1 MSWLQILSALAAAY
15 PIPWPTGFA
24 TYAAA
29 VGRPANFDIAG
40 VFAGVFCELRV
51 PVLEEYMVQVIT
63 PAAAGFMV
71 VLAWFIARMCGGG
84 FSLDAKNAKKS
95 EKANNIYNV
104 GKKKN
109 DEDAAAEQKEKR
121 RSEIANI
128 RASFKNNTMK
138 RYLVLIV
145 QMLYPKLATMTFLV
159 FRCRDIAHVDVGG
172 RATVTVLD
180 TDFSVTCHEGQHV
193 AMTVIAAAA
202 AALYLAGIPMFLFLV
217 LWRNRHKLNEDPH
230 IYTSYGDL
238 FRMYD
243 MEWYY
248 WELLIIVMKG
258 LITGMMAAIA
268 PGRPVQLLLGTLLA
282 GGYMLSVLKAAP
294 YKGISEDWL
303 GFITSF
309 VLTITLL
316 FGFAIATDNVLSP
329 NFDTDAVDVALILLN
344 TLPFAYL
351 LLTTFNLKKYGPNH
365 GTEVHHAVERA
376 INSGAMAREE
386 SSRNVMAR
394 QSSRLSRRNTGGRGG
409 TPRGNKGAAVA
420 MRPNRLHLTTALVET
435 AVHSHVSRTT
445 QAEYEKFRRQAVA
458 KILAR
463 RDAARSRVKQR
474 LEERRMGL
482 TTHTRRVVVSR
493 KRGGRKGGAS
503 VEDDDVKSWKIMPT
517 IDILSVDEL
526 EVDRVR
532 TVSYSCSVPVSA
544 LATASVVCMLGPLY
558 LYLNLS
564 HLSFS
569 SGSRPPPHLLLPI
582 FNRFFRKCSTRA
594 SASRPRST
602 RSTPTT
608 RA

>member
-1 MSWLQILSALAAAY
+1 
-15 PIPWPTGFA
+15 
-24 TYAAA
+24 
-29 VGRPANFDIAG
+29 
-40 VFAGVFCELRV
+40 
-51 PVLEEYMVQVIT
+51 
-63 PAAAGFMV
+63 
-71 VLAWFIARMCGGG
+71 
-84 FSLDAKNAKKS
+84 
-95 EKANNIYNV
+95 
-104 GKKKN
+104 
-109 DEDAAAEQKEKR
+109 
-121 RSEIANI
+121 
-128 RASFKNNTMK
+128 
-138 RYLVLIV
+138 
-145 QMLYPKLATMTFLV
+145 
-159 FRCRDIAHVDVGG
+159 VDVGG

-394 QSSRLSRRNTGGRGG
+394 QSSRLSRRNTGGRGRRGHASKPTPPNDG
-409 TPRGNKGAAVA
+409 T
-420 MRPNRLHLTTALVET
+420 
-435 AVHSHVSRTT
+435 SRNGC
-445 QAEYEKFRRQAVA
+445 A
-458 KILAR
+458 LAR
-463 RDAARSRVKQR
+463 IAHDAGRVRKVQAAGR
-474 LEERRMGL
+474 CEDPGTAGCGAEPREAEAGGEKNGADYTYAEGRCVEEERREEGWCQC
-482 TTHTRRVVVSR
+482 
-493 KRGGRKGGAS
+493 GG
-503 VEDDDVKSWKIMPT
+503 
-517 IDILSVDEL
+517 
-526 EVDRVR
+526 
-532 TVSYSCSVPVSA
+532 
-544 LATASVVCMLGPLY
+544 
-558 LYLNLS
+558 
-564 HLSFS
+564 
-569 SGSRPPPHLLLPI
+569 
-582 FNRFFRKCSTRA
+582 
-594 SASRPRST
+594 
-602 RSTPTT
+602 
-608 RA
+608 